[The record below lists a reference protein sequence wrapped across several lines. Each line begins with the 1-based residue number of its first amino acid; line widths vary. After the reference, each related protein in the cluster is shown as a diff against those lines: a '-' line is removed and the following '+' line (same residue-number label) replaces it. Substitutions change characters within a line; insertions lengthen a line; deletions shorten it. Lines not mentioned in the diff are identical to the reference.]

1 MSIRSN
7 DDLELPSGTRINPQS
22 PGYSESQ
29 SNTEGQH
36 VRPQDLKNALQS
48 PSISSGSSQPTGAGA
63 GYRAAEA
70 YTRPSPIKTNTQLLS
85 HQFDL
90 QSCIFTMSLA
100 AKSPVEQDTPTEI
113 YLPDFHFPEGQSV
126 VSVSNGEWNID
137 FIESGTAKVQV
148 LRWWHDGGEQN
159 IKIEGVK
166 RKPGQSSVSD
176 NDVGYIEQCQER
188 GCTIM

>member
-29 SNTEGQH
+29 SVTEGQH

-48 PSISSGSSQPTGAGA
+48 PSISSDSSQPTSAGA

-70 YTRPSPIKTNTQLLS
+70 YTRPSPIKTNTRLLD
-85 HQFDL
+85 HQFDMK
-90 QSCIFTMSLA
+90 SCVFTMSLA
-100 AKSPVEQDTPTEI
+100 AKSPVEQDAPTEI
-113 YLPDFHFPEGQSV
+113 YLPDFYFPEGQSV
-126 VSVSNGEWNID
+126 VSVSNGKWNID
-137 FIESGTAKVQV
+137 FIQSGTVKVQI
-148 LRWWHDGGEQN
+148 LRWWHDRGEQN
-159 IKIEGVK
+159 IKIEGIR

-176 NDVGYIEQCQER
+176 DDVSYLEQCRER
-188 GCTIM
+188 GCIVM